1 MRLLTFWMTHRVEL
15 AAMVERHLFLVL
27 SSTVVATA
35 VGLPAG
41 ILAAHRPR
49 VGRPLLAAASVA
61 QTIPSLALIGFLLPL
76 PFIGGIGPRIAVVAL
91 ILYAL
96 LPIIRSTAAGLRSI
110 DPAVIEA
117 GVAMGM
123 TPRQLLWLV
132 ELPLALPSIV
142 AGIRIATIVGIG
154 TATIAAAIGAGG
166 LGEYIFR
173 GLSMVDS
180 TVILAGAIPAALLA
194 LAADGALTWVERRLA
209 PGRRSLSRSTP
220 MAVATASL
228 VVVML
233 VATGF
238 GSTRHDAIVI
248 GSKNF
253 TEQVVLGE
261 LLAQTLERRGL
272 TVTRR
277 LNLGGSFICDRAIR
291 SGDIDAYVEYTGTAL
306 AAILKQRVTRDPDAV
321 FAAVRDAYAT
331 AGLSVLA
338 PLGFNNT
345 FAILVRRSDADARG
359 LKTIEDLR
367 RVDTLWRP
375 GFGYEFAERSDGYP
389 GLASAYGLRF
399 STPPRIMEL
408 DLVYR
413 ALATNQVDVIAGDA
427 TSGLIKALDLAML
440 EDNRGYFPPYY
451 AVPIVRSA
459 VLLAHP
465 EVREALSSLAAQI
478 SEADMRAM
486 NAAVDVDHRD
496 VAATVR
502 DFLMNLEGR
511 HAAATNVTKASSCA
525 SCPRP
530 TAAFVVT
537 RRD

>member
-1 MRLLTFWMTHRVEL
+1 MNLITFWIAHRSEL
-15 AAMVERHLFLVL
+15 AAMIERHLFLVAV
-27 SSTVVATA
+27 STLAA
-35 VGLPAG
+35 IAIGLPAG
-41 ILAAHRPR
+41 VVAVRRPR
-49 VGRPLLAAASVA
+49 VGRPLLAAASIA
-61 QTIPSLALIGFLLPL
+61 QTVPSLALLGFLLPL
-76 PFIGGIGPRIAVVAL
+76 PFIGGVGPRIAVVAL

-96 LPIIRSTAAGLRSI
+96 LPIIRSTAAGLTSI
-110 DPAVIEA
+110 DPAVLEA

-123 TPRQLLWLV
+123 TPRQQLWLL

-180 TVILAGAIPAALLA
+180 TVILAGAIPAAALA
-194 LAADGALTWVERRLA
+194 LIADGLLTWVERQLSPGRHALPRVAPVAIATMSLLLALVFAGGLA
-209 PGRRSLSRSTP
+209 PSRP
-220 MAVATASL
+220 N
-228 VVVML
+228 
-233 VATGF
+233 
-238 GSTRHDAIVI
+238 AIVI

-253 TEQVVLGE
+253 TEQIVLGE
-261 LLAQTLERRGL
+261 LLAQSLEREGL
-272 TVTRR
+272 PVTRR

-306 AAILKQRVTRDPDAV
+306 AAILKQPIVKDPDIV
-321 FAAVRDAYAT
+321 FAAVRDTYAR

-345 FAILVRRSDADARG
+345 FAIIVRRSDADALG
-359 LKTIEDLR
+359 LTTIEDLQH
-367 RVDTLWRP
+367 VDARWTP
-375 GFGYEFAERSDGYP
+375 GFGYEFAERTDGYA

-399 STPPRIMEL
+399 SAPPRVMEL

-413 ALATNQVDVIAGDA
+413 ALASGQVDVIAGDA

-440 EDNRGYFPPYY
+440 RDNRAYFPPYQ
-451 AVPIVRSA
+451 AVPVVRSA

-465 EVREALSSLAAQI
+465 EIRAAMATLAGRI
-478 SEADMRAM
+478 SDDDMRAM

-496 VAATVR
+496 VARVVA
-502 DFLMNLEGR
+502 DFL
-511 HAAATNVTKASSCA
+511 ATRATK
-525 SCPRP
+525 
-530 TAAFVVT
+530 TN
-537 RRD
+537 